1 MKRIVFPGIAMI
13 GVSYAFARFSFGM
26 FLPDIA
32 ESLELTEAASGAI
45 SSLAYL
51 AYCLAL
57 LTSSVFIYRTG
68 AHTVVQMA
76 GFSAVVGMIGI
87 AIAPNIYVLTFGV
100 LVAGLSSGWTS
111 PALSQVAVST
121 LQPSDRDRGNTWIN
135 TGTSFGLILSGPVVL
150 LFTEHWR
157 LSYSLFALIG
167 IGVMLWNWKS
177 VPEGESRKKEKPIMR
192 DKLFNQWKKS
202 GYLLIA
208 SFLVGTSSAIYWTF
222 SRSYL
227 TIEYDMSYLE
237 SVVFWIMMGISGILG
252 GIAGGSIKQFGLAMA
267 YRFTL
272 VIMASSIA
280 MITVPSVLMIYVSG
294 ILFGIAY
301 IFMTGI
307 FIVWGTRLF
316 INNPSVAVSLSF
328 LFLGIGQSL
337 GSFTAGGIIEIAS
350 YTVGFL
356 LFAGIGLVGLALP
369 IKTNDKN
376 DQSNQNKILTTG

>member
-1 MKRIVFPGIAMI
+1 MNRIVFPGIAMI

-76 GFSAVVGMIGI
+76 GFCAVVGMIGI
-87 AIAPNIYVLTFGV
+87 AIAPNLYVLTFGV
-100 LVAGLSSGWTS
+100 LVAGLSSGWAS
-111 PALSQVAVST
+111 PALSQVAVSN

-135 TGTSFGLILSGPVVL
+135 TGTSFGLILSGPIVL

-177 VPEGESRKKEKPIMR
+177 VPKGESRKNEKPVFGY
-192 DKLFNQWKKS
+192 KLFNQWKKS

-208 SFLVGTSSAIYWTF
+208 SFLVGTSSSIYWTF

-227 TIEYDMSYLE
+227 TAEYDMSYLE
-237 SVVFWIMMGISGILG
+237 SVAFWIMMGISGILG
-252 GIAGGSIKQFGLAMA
+252 GIAGGSIKKFGLTVA

-272 VIMASSIA
+272 VIMAFSIA
-280 MITVPSVLMIYVSG
+280 LITVHSVPMIYISG

-316 INNPSVAVSLSF
+316 IHNPSVAVSLSF

-337 GSFTAGGIIEIAS
+337 GSFIAGGIIEIVS
-350 YTVGFL
+350 YAAGFL
-356 LFAGIGLVGLALP
+356 LFAGIGLVGLVLP
-369 IKTNDKN
+369 IKTNDMKDKS
-376 DQSNQNKILTTG
+376 DQDKILPTG